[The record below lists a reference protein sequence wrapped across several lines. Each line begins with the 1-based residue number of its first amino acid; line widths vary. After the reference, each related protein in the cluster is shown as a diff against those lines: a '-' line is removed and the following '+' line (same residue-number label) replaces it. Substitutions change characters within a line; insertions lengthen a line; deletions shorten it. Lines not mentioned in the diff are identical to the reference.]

1 VQAKYERF
9 AIPHSFKP
17 TLSVGEAAL
26 AAFAAFLRIF
36 LGSLLFA
43 FCGAYTLSVWSAP
56 YSLFWRVAVAVG
68 MAALFLGSFALIL
81 WAIAT
86 ALNKLRRISPSF
98 DAAPGGLCARQK
110 LSRPDA

>member
-1 VQAKYERF
+1 MGDNTGVRAKYERF

-17 TLSVGEAAL
+17 ALSVGEAAL

-56 YSLFWRVAVAVG
+56 HSLFQRVAVALG
-68 MAALFLGSFALIL
+68 MGALFLGAFALVL
-81 WAIAT
+81 WAIG
-86 ALNKLRRISPSF
+86 
-98 DAAPGGLCARQK
+98 AAVQK
-110 LSRPDA
+110 LSRPGT